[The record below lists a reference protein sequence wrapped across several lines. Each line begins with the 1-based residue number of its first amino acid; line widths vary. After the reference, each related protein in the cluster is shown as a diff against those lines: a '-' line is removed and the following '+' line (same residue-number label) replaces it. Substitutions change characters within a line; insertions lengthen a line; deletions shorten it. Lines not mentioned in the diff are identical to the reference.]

1 MKIKLTGTG
10 SITSMQNCASCLIN
24 EEILIDCGNG
34 IIKSLMKNSIDIY
47 KINIVL
53 ITHLHAD
60 HFFDLPFIILLRS
73 FRRVKEQLV
82 IYGPK
87 GLRKAIA
94 LLFEVGYA
102 DIEDWEEHLNN
113 GNTLIMEYT
122 ELDVAVNKYRIK
134 SYEVNHGNFKPAYG
148 FTVSDEQSI
157 LGYSG
162 DSGICLGVEEIV
174 KKSDLAIM
182 DCSFPQGVE
191 AHMGVN
197 DLERLLN
204 QYDDKEIVATH
215 MSSESRKLA
224 LSSNN
229 ERLIVLED
237 MFEIEI

>member
-10 SITSMQNCASCLIN
+10 SITAMQNCASCLIN
-24 EEILIDCGNG
+24 EEILLDCGNG
-34 IIKSLMKNSIDIY
+34 IIKSLMRNNIDIY
-47 KINIVL
+47 KINTVL

-73 FRRVKEQLV
+73 FRQERKQLV

-87 GLRKAIA
+87 GLEKAIA
-94 LLFEVGYA
+94 TLFEIGYA
-102 DIEDWEEHLNN
+102 DIEDWKIHLDN
-113 GNTLIMEYT
+113 GNTLIKEYA
-122 ELDVAVNKYRIK
+122 ELNITAGKYKIK
-134 SYEVNHGNFKPAYG
+134 SYEVNHGDFKPAYG
-148 FTVSDEQSI
+148 FTVSDGQSI

-162 DSGICLGVEEIV
+162 DSSICSTVEEIV

-182 DCSFPQGVE
+182 DCSFPEGTP

-197 DLERLLN
+197 DLEKLLDR
-204 QYDDKEIVATH
+204 YDDKEIVATH
-215 MSSESRKLA
+215 MSAESRKLA
-224 LSSNN
+224 LSSHN